1 MCVCVCVCECVSGDS
16 VCVCNV
22 MCLHSTKFHM
32 QDFDLC
38 VSCYETTKH
47 EHPMERLGLG
57 VMDPED
63 QESASEQNPQVGV
76 PLLP

>member
-1 MCVCVCVCECVSGDS
+1 
-16 VCVCNV
+16 
-22 MCLHSTKFHM
+22 M

-76 PLLP
+76 FPVAMAIGVVVEEGGAKLRPLV